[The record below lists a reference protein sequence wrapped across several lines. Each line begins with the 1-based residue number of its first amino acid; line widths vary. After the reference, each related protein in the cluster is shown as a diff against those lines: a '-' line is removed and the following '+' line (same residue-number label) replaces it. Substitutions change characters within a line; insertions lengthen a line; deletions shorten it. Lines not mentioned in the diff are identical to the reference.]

1 MTGILRCAQNDMERV
16 NMTCWVVLS
25 AAKNLNPHQL
35 FLKCRLNRF
44 NFRGNVS
51 LAYGSLVAYRLVVS
65 SKGGHSMQRIMC
77 KGKIHRATVTQ
88 ANLNY
93 VGSITIDQDLLDA
106 ADIYPYEKVQV
117 VNVSNGAR
125 LETYTIAGAR
135 GSGVICL
142 NGAAARL
149 NSEGD
154 IVIIMSYA
162 QYDEQEI
169 RSLEPSIVF
178 VDEYNRI
185 TETKRVALNE
195 MLPVACLEAI
205 H

>member
-1 MTGILRCAQNDMERV
+1 MKGI
-16 NMTCWVVLS
+16 
-25 AAKNLNPHQL
+25 
-35 FLKCRLNRF
+35 
-44 NFRGNVS
+44 S
-51 LAYGSLVAYRLVVS
+51 LA
-65 SKGGHSMQRIMC
+65 MQRTMC

-93 VGSITIDQDLLDA
+93 IGSITIDLDLLEASDV
-106 ADIYPYEKVQV
+106 YPYEKVQV
-117 VNVSNGAR
+117 VNVSNGSR

-154 IVIIMSYA
+154 IVIIISYG

-169 RSLEPSIVF
+169 RSLVPHVVF
-178 VDEYNRI
+178 VDADNHI
-185 TETKRVALNE
+185 TETRHVPLIE
-195 MLPVACLEAI
+195 MLPEAYAAAAVGVEPEAEVVYS
-205 H
+205 

>member
-1 MTGILRCAQNDMERV
+1 
-16 NMTCWVVLS
+16 
-25 AAKNLNPHQL
+25 
-35 FLKCRLNRF
+35 
-44 NFRGNVS
+44 
-51 LAYGSLVAYRLVVS
+51 
-65 SKGGHSMQRIMC
+65 MQRTMC

-93 VGSITIDQDLLDA
+93 IGSITIDLDLLEA
-106 ADIYPYEKVQV
+106 SNIYPYEKVQV
-117 VNVSNGAR
+117 VNISNGSR

-154 IVIIMSYA
+154 IVIIISYG

-169 RSLEPSIVF
+169 RSLTPHIVF
-178 VDEYNRI
+178 VDANNRI
-185 TETKRVALNE
+185 SEVKHVPLNE
-195 MLPVACLEAI
+195 MLAEMHSYTETEAVLF
-205 H
+205 